1 MKRPPTGNIKSKL
14 PENKWEFLK
23 KMLMK
28 CFHWTPKQ
36 VPIIHVNSEW
46 RWKVWNFLQLG
57 RWEGAVTKQAW
68 CFVLVWFGFFFFFFK
83 KYMNTPKTQNPSSR
97 KADNSASTIGVYCVS
112 IFTSH
117 FHPEMWLHFKTSVKA
132 QQPPKN
138 TQPSNVENAVW
149 WRSFLA
155 HENLKWEVERANVW
169 PLKPSFSSQ

>member
-68 CFVLVWFGFFFFFFK
+68 CFVLVWFGLVFFFF
-83 KYMNTPKTQNPSSR
+83 S
-97 KADNSASTIGVYCVS
+97 
-112 IFTSH
+112 
-117 FHPEMWLHFKTSVKA
+117 
-132 QQPPKN
+132 KN
-138 TQPSNVENAVW
+138 TWTHQKHKTLQAERPITALLLSVFTALAFSLHIFILKCGYISKPLWRHNSPQKTHSPVMSKMLFDEEAFWLTKISNE
-149 WRSFLA
+149 
-155 HENLKWEVERANVW
+155 K
-169 PLKPSFSSQ
+169 